1 MTSSSAASSALASLA
16 LLAGIVLGATP
27 ARADANDVAESA
39 FREAR
44 QLMKEGRIAEACP
57 RFEASYGAVPALGAL
72 LNLAICHQQLGRTAS
87 AYAELRRAEEMARQ
101 RVDSREAI
109 ARDLADA
116 LEPRL
121 TRLLVE
127 AVEPTTPGLIVLRG
141 STDVTAS
148 LGVAIAVD
156 PGEHEVEA
164 SAPGRVTWTT
174 TVKVGGEGQTISVR
188 IPGLPP
194 AVVAAPTRVDLSL
207 ATPRAAP
214 TRRTSR
220 RNVTLALGGGALLVG
235 STAIV
240 LDLWAQDM
248 DADSQR
254 AADLGDAQR
263 SEQLHGGAN
272 ARRYTAE
279 GLGAVAIGLA
289 GTALYLWLAD
299 TGTHDRVAVTPVVT
313 PDGAH
318 AVVRGAF

>member
-1 MTSSSAASSALASLA
+1 
-16 LLAGIVLGATP
+16 
-27 ARADANDVAESA
+27 
-39 FREAR
+39 
-44 QLMKEGRIAEACP
+44 
-57 RFEASYGAVPALGAL
+57 
-72 LNLAICHQQLGRTAS
+72 
-87 AYAELRRAEEMARQ
+87 
-101 RVDSREAI
+101 
-109 ARDLADA
+109 
-116 LEPRL
+116 
-121 TRLLVE
+121 
-127 AVEPTTPGLIVLRG
+127 
-141 STDVTAS
+141 
-148 LGVAIAVD
+148 
-156 PGEHEVEA
+156 
-164 SAPGRVTWTT
+164 
-174 TVKVGGEGQTISVR
+174 
-188 IPGLPP
+188 
-194 AVVAAPTRVDLSL
+194 VDLSL